1 MKFLWILPLFFTTLL
16 SAQDFTIPADIKGL
30 TSEEVATIIDDNNTQ
45 NKVVIS
51 GTMKAYQYDFQLV
64 EQSAFASLSGTKLDV
79 SRNDAGQFKVEID
92 VDKAKFLH
100 LGYLDFYVEPG
111 NQIKIIETINDEGRR
126 KYNFEGDNAEIN
138 NFLRKYFLHVK
149 SCSWCGAGTNV
160 KKYKTISEFIVFCDS
175 SKQAFL
181 SDLELLNA
189 DDAFKAQQRKLIELH
204 YYWSLLNYGGYLSY
218 YDKTADIKSI
228 DEKVGE
234 LLPKKIELDN
244 NDFEISRAI
253 IGSSQLHKFGCE
265 IALSESIIEYNKVSS
280 LIYKLK
286 SKGVSSQLL
295 KWKQELMK
303 TLKNK
308 EYLEIINKNFG
319 VYNKLLPGTKADN
332 VSFKTEKVESVSL
345 ADYKGKL
352 VVIDVWATWCG
363 PCMKEKPKFAE
374 LAKKYSDNNAVV
386 FLAVSVDNKKAWDRY
401 ISKHKHVE
409 NVVFLNIDRKLMD
422 VAFLTKYIPRFI
434 VIDKNQNIIDAF
446 APLPS
451 SGELETLI
459 EKNLL

>member
-1 MKFLWILPLFFTTLL
+1 MMRKIIVLSLL
-16 SAQDFTIPADIKGL
+16 SVLLCLNLNAQKKA
-30 TSEEVATIIDDNNTQ
+30 
-45 NKVVIS
+45 VIS
-51 GTMKAYQYDFQLV
+51 GTMKAYQYDFLLV

-79 SRNDAGQFKVEID
+79 NRNEEGQFKVEIE
-92 VDKAKFLH
+92 VDKAKYLH
-100 LGYLDFYVEPG
+100 LGYLDIYVEPG
-111 NQIKIIETINDEGRR
+111 NQIKIIETINDKGSPQ
-126 KYNFEGDNAEIN
+126 YNFEGDNAEIN
-138 NFLRKYFLHVK
+138 NFLKKHFLHVK
-149 SCSWCGAGTNV
+149 SCSWCAGGSYV
-160 KKYKTISEFIVFCDS
+160 MEYKTISEFMTFCDS
-175 SKQAFL
+175 SKETFL
-181 SDLELLNA
+181 SDLASLNA

-265 IALSESIIEYNKVSS
+265 IALSESIIEYNNVSS

-286 SKGVSSQLL
+286 SQGVSSQLL

-332 VSFKTEKVESVSL
+332 VSFKTEKGETVSL
-345 ADYKGKL
+345 SDYKGKL

-363 PCMKEKPKFAE
+363 PCMKEKPSYAE
-374 LAKKYSDNNAVV
+374 LAKKYSDNKRVV
-386 FLAVSVDNKKAWDRY
+386 FLAVSVDDQKAWDRY
-401 ISKHKHVE
+401 ISKHQHVE
-409 NVVFLNIDRKLMD
+409 NVAFLNIDRKLMD
-422 VAFLTKYIPRFI
+422 AAFLTKYIPRFI
-434 VIDKNQNIIDAF
+434 LIDKNQNIIDAF

-451 SGELETLI
+451 SGELEKLI